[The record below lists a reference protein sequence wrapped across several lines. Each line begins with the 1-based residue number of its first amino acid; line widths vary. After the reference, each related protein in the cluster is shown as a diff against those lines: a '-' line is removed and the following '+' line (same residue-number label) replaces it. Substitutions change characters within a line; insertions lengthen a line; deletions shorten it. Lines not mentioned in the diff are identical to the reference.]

1 MISGGNTGIGFETAQ
16 ELVLRGAD
24 VVIGC
29 RNAEK
34 MKSAIEQIEL
44 AHSKVES
51 KEGSISGQIMDLQ
64 AMIKIYYL
72 EIKSRLYFL
81 INPHTPVP

>member
-1 MISGGNTGIGFETAQ
+1 MVSGGNTGIGFETAQ

-44 AHSKVES
+44 AHSKVDS

-64 AMIKIYYL
+64 AVIKINYS
-72 EIKSRLYFL
+72 EI
-81 INPHTPVP
+81 